1 MSLDLSGLRTLQD
14 QVGAWRTHNFPQ
26 ATLEHQA
33 LQLAEETG
41 EVCRAVNKAANGYRG
56 SRTEHMNALADGV
69 GDVAISLAALCD
81 RAGIDL
87 AVCIETAWHV
97 VSQRDWRRFPR
108 NGVSE

>member
-1 MSLDLSGLRTLQD
+1 MPLDLSGLRELQD

-33 LQLAEETG
+33 LQLAEECG

-56 SRTEHMNALADGV
+56 SHATHLNALMDGV
-69 GDVAISLAALCD
+69 GDVLISLAALCD

-87 AVCIETAWHV
+87 AECVGEAWGE
-97 VSQRDWRRFPR
+97 VSKRDWRRFPG